1 LPAPPLLKTYSPSR
15 PSSWRRS
22 REGRSEERRAIARG
36 RDIYAVTA
44 PIVVEAAERII
55 DGRFKATGVVAA
67 GEAFDAQD
75 FLRSLRPDVSLD

>member
-1 LPAPPLLKTYSPSR
+1 VLVGVAFWRLVRAPR
-15 PSSWRRS
+15 N
-22 REGRSEERRAIARG
+22 
-36 RDIYAVTA
+36 IYAVTA

-67 GEAFDAQD
+67 GETFDAQD